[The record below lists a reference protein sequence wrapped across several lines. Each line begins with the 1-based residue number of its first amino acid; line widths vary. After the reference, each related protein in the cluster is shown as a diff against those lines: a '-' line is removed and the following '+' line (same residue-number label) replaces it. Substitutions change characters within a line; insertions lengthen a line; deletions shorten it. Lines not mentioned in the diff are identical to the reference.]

1 MNKYE
6 IFIIMK
12 KELAKFF
19 GNKRM
24 LFTTAIMPGIVVFV
38 LYTVMGSTLNKQSQE
53 GQFSDVN
60 IYVINLSENIK
71 NVFESSEITYQEV
84 SYMMK
89 EQIKQGIED
98 REPSIL
104 VVLPEKFDEICMSSD
119 AKVGVE
125 VEIYYNSSI
134 SESVYAYTFMTT
146 LLEEYENTI
155 FDLFVI
161 NSGNN
166 VYDMA
171 LKKDSTGKNLSA
183 ILPMLLM
190 GLIFSCCL
198 SIAAESIAGEKER
211 GTIAILLTTPVKR
224 NSIALG
230 KVCSLTII
238 ALLSGISSYI
248 GVILSLPSI
257 MNIAASD
264 ILSIYGLKDYVLLLL
279 TLTSIILVIISLM
292 LIVSA
297 IANSVKEATTSLSPF
312 AAGAMLIGISCLIQS
327 EPAEKIGMYFVP
339 LYNSVQFIYSI
350 LVYKVNY
357 VNFAVMLI
365 SNFAYTLI
373 FVWVLAKL
381 FDKEKV
387 MFG

>member
-1 MNKYE
+1 MDIYE
-6 IFIIMK
+6 IFTIMK

-19 GNKRM
+19 GNKRT
-24 LFTTAIMPGIVVFV
+24 LFTTAIMPGVVIFV
-38 LYTVMGSTLNKQSQE
+38 LYTIMGSAINKQSQE
-53 GQFSDVN
+53 EEIRNVDV
-60 IYVINLSENIK
+60 YVINLSENIK
-71 NVFESSEITYQEV
+71 TVFEGAQITYQEV
-84 SYMMK
+84 SYKME
-89 EQIKQGIED
+89 EQIKQDIE
-98 REPSIL
+98 EKNPEIL
-104 VVLPEKFDEICMSSD
+104 VVFPEKFDEMCVSSD
-119 AKVGVE
+119 TKE
-125 VEIYYNSSI
+125 SVEIYYNSSNN
-134 SESVYAYTFMTT
+134 ESVYGYLFVST
-146 LLEEYENTI
+146 LLDEYKNTLVN
-155 FDLFVI
+155 LFGI
-161 NSGNN
+161 NDGDA

-211 GTIAILLTTPVKR
+211 GTIALLLTTPVRRK
-224 NSIALG
+224 SIALG

-248 GVILSLPSI
+248 GVILSLPSV
-257 MNIAASD
+257 MNVEVSAV
-264 ILSIYGLKDYVLLLL
+264 LSIYRMKDYVLLLL
-279 TLTSIILVIISLM
+279 TLTSIILVIISVM

-312 AAGAMLIGISCLIQS
+312 AAGAMLIGMTCLIQN

-350 LVYKVNY
+350 LVYQVDY
-357 VNFAVMLI
+357 VNFIVMIL
-365 SNFAYTLI
+365 SNFVYTLI
-373 FVWVLAKL
+373 FVYILAKL
-381 FDKEKV
+381 FDKENV

>member
-161 NSGNN
+161 NNGNN